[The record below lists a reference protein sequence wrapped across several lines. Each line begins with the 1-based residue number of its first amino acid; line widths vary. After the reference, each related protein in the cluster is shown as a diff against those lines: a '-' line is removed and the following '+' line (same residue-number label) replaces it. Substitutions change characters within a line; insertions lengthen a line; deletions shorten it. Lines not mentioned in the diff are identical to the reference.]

1 MNKLKKAVS
10 SQAFNSFLASL
21 ISIVVGL
28 AFGFVLLLI
37 LKAPAALQGMKA
49 MLTTGFSSPA
59 IIFSSTVLPQRP
71 GPSMTRNSLSYT
83 SRDTSTTASDTSFLT
98 M

>member
-49 MLTTGFSSPA
+49 MLTTGFSSPDRIA
-59 IIFSSTVLPQRP
+59 KVL
-71 GPSMTRNSLSYT
+71 
-83 SRDTSTTASDTSFLT
+83 
-98 M
+98 